1 MALFQ
6 QPATALPVNR
16 GGRSRPI
23 VSAHCRRG
31 AILLALVVGLTVTAG
46 VRPVAAA
53 ADADDALTRVRAA
66 SELRWGAD
74 AQGGAPYVFQD
85 PMDPNHLIGFEVD
98 LAVALA
104 AELGVRARPV
114 QGQWDL
120 LLDLLGRGDFDIALN
135 GIEVA
140 DEKQRV
146 ATLTRPYYVA
156 PERLT
161 IRRDDATAPR
171 SLAMLRG
178 RRVGTLPG
186 SLAERSLQRAG
197 AEVRTY
203 DGGQNEIYAD
213 LLLART
219 DAVLLDAP
227 ISLYYGEIEPAL
239 TAVAGD
245 FGEVR
250 YAIAVPLGETTLA
263 SALDAAL
270 ARLAADGRLR
280 AIYEHWGLWN
290 APTAALLGDPV
301 VESRG
306 VAEAL
311 EAWRT
316 AVGKPPPFFER
327 LRDRYPRTFRLFLR
341 GALLTLALSFAA
353 MALAVPLGVVLA
365 LSRKYGPAPLRWFAT
380 AYIEFVRGTP
390 LLVQL
395 IMLYFGLPELGLTLD
410 PFVAGALA
418 LGLNYA
424 AAEAE
429 NYRAGLES
437 VPVGQL
443 EASWSLGLSTAQALR
458 WVIGPQA
465 VRVAIPPATNDFIAL
480 LKDSSLVSL
489 VTLTELTKTYLNLA
503 NAMRDHLGLGLL
515 VALWYLAIGLPF
527 AWLARRAEARL
538 GRHLRN
544 VA

>member
-1 MALFQ
+1 MSRGARRLPRPRRVLAVALVLGLVAVVRG
-6 QPATALPVNR
+6 ATAASNE
-16 GGRSRPI
+16 
-23 VSAHCRRG
+23 
-31 AILLALVVGLTVTAG
+31 TAE
-46 VRPVAAA
+46 AT
-53 ADADDALTRVRAA
+53 DALARIRAA
-66 SELRWGAD
+66 GELRWGAD

-98 LAVALA
+98 LATALA

-114 QGQWDL
+114 QGQWDM
-120 LLDLLGRGDFDIALN
+120 LLDLLGRGDFDVALN

-140 DEKQRV
+140 DEKLRV
-146 ATLTRPYYVA
+146 VALTRPYYAA

-161 IRRDDATAPR
+161 VRRDDPAAPR
-171 SLAMLRG
+171 TLADLRG
-178 RRVGTLPG
+178 RPVGTLPG
-186 SLAERSLQRAG
+186 SLAERILRRAG

-213 LLLART
+213 LVLGRT

-227 ISLYYGEIEPAL
+227 ISLYYGEIEPTLA
-239 TAVAGD
+239 AVPGD

-250 YAIAVPLGETTLA
+250 YALAVPLGEEALQD
-263 SALDAAL
+263 ALDQAL
-270 ARLAADGRLR
+270 GRLMADGRLR
-280 AIYEHWGLWN
+280 AIYERWGLWN
-290 APTAALLGDPV
+290 PATAALLGDPRR
-301 VESRG
+301 ESGG

-311 EAWRT
+311 EAWRA
-316 AVGKPPPFFER
+316 AVGKPLPLLER
-327 LRDRYPRTFRLFLR
+327 LRLRYPQTLRLFAR
-341 GALLTLALSFAA
+341 GALVTLALSLVA
-353 MALAVPLGVVLA
+353 MSLAVPLGVALA
-365 LSRKYGPAPLRWFAT
+365 LVRKYGPAPLRWLAT
-380 AYIEFVRGTP
+380 GYVEFVRGTP

-395 IMLYFGLPELGLTLD
+395 IMIYFGLPELGLTLD

-443 EASWSLGLSTAQALR
+443 EASWSLGLSTIQALR

-465 VRVAIPPATNDFIAL
+465 VRIAIPPATNDFIAL

-515 VALWYLAIGLPF
+515 VAAWYLAIGLPF

-538 GRHLRN
+538 GRHLRSL
-544 VA
+544 A

>member
-1 MALFQ
+1 MFAALLMVTPT
-6 QPATALPVNR
+6 PAVLGAEAQDALAR
-16 GGRSRPI
+16 IR
-23 VSAHCRRG
+23 
-31 AILLALVVGLTVTAG
+31 TAG
-46 VRPVAAA
+46 
-53 ADADDALTRVRAA
+53 
-66 SELRWGAD
+66 ELRWGAD

-98 LAVALA
+98 LAAALA
-104 AELGVRARPV
+104 MEFGVQARPV

-120 LLDLLGRGDFDIALN
+120 LLDLLQRGDFDVALN

-140 DEKQRV
+140 DEKARI
-146 ATLTRPYYVA
+146 ALLTRPYYVA

-161 IRRDDATAPR
+161 VRRDDAAAPR
-171 SLAMLRG
+171 TFESLRG
-178 RRVGTLPG
+178 RQVGTLPG
-186 SLAERSLQRAG
+186 SLAERILQRAG

-213 LLLART
+213 LLLGRT

-227 ISLYYGEIEPAL
+227 ISLYYGEIDPAL
-239 TAVAGD
+239 TSVDAD

-250 YAIAVPLGETTLA
+250 YAIAVPLGAEPLRA
-263 SALDAAL
+263 ALDTAL
-270 ARLAADGRLR
+270 GRLATSGRLR
-280 AIYEHWGLWN
+280 AIYERWGLWN
-290 APTAALLGDPV
+290 APTAALLGDADAG
-301 VESRG
+301 SRG

-316 AVGKPPPFFER
+316 AVGKPPPLLER
-327 LRDRYPRTFRLFLR
+327 LRDRYPRVLPLFAR
-341 GALLTLALSFAA
+341 GALLTLALSFLA

-365 LSRKYGPAPLRWFAT
+365 LMRKYGVAPLRWIAT
-380 AYIEFVRGTP
+380 GYVEFVRGTP

-395 IMLYFGLPELGLTLD
+395 IMLYFGLPELGITLD

-443 EASWSLGLSTAQALR
+443 EASWSLGLSTMQALR
-458 WVIGPQA
+458 HVIGPQA
-465 VRVAIPPATNDFIAL
+465 VRIAIPPATNDFIAL

-527 AWLARRAEARL
+527 SWLARRAEARL
-538 GRHLRN
+538 GRHLRT